1 MGASNYSY
9 TSPLMEQ
16 KMSDEYSGLVYVD
29 EWGCGPDE
37 SAEGCEY
44 FDESISKI
52 LCAAFFMIVLL

>member
-29 EWGCGPDE
+29 EGGGGRE
-37 SAEGCEY
+37 GRAEGCE
-44 FDESISKI
+44 FLVKS
-52 LCAAFFMIVLL
+52 

>member
-44 FDESISKI
+44 FDESISSDI
-52 LCAAFFMIVLL
+52 QQFCRHI